1 MEGSVRV
8 SYEEAGR
15 VSGLEFAKLE
25 VGTNVGSWWTTGKAF
40 IMQLLQ
46 NQAFSSR
53 PNSVM
58 LLIPIHC
65 K

>member
-25 VGTNVGSWWTTGKAF
+25 VGTNEY
-40 IMQLLQ
+40 
-46 NQAFSSR
+46 SS
-53 PNSVM
+53 
-58 LLIPIHC
+58 PI
-65 K
+65 